1 MRYAIIG
8 TGAIGTYYGG
18 LLAKAGK
25 EVLFLLRS
33 DYEHVKTNGLQ
44 VNSCDGN
51 YHLNNIRAYRSTE
64 EMPVCDVVI
73 VAMKTTSNAKLPEM
87 LRPIVNDHSLILLI
101 QNGIGMEEDL
111 CKAMP
116 EAQIVGGVAYICT
129 LKTA

>member
-18 LLAKAGK
+18 LLAKAGN
-25 EVLFLLRS
+25 EVHFLLRS

-111 CKAMP
+111 
-116 EAQIVGGVAYICT
+116 
-129 LKTA
+129 